1 MRRVVDI
8 TAQLPEVKA
17 GEDESVWAWPEHRLR
32 HTESFVYTHI
42 GDVRAASAAQDRAV
56 ALYPPSHARL
66 RTQVE
71 LHRAIG
77 LIRSGYIS
85 DGLGHATE
93 MLDRLPIEQHNG
105 NLRMV
110 ARQVLAALPERETTR
125 PAVAELRARIGSGS

>member
-1 MRRVVDI
+1 VGLHAGRAQLLAMLGRSSEARAEMRRVVDI

-71 LHRAIG
+71 LHRAI
-77 LIRSGYIS
+77 
-85 DGLGHATE
+85 
-93 MLDRLPIEQHNG
+93 
-105 NLRMV
+105 
-110 ARQVLAALPERETTR
+110 
-125 PAVAELRARIGSGS
+125 